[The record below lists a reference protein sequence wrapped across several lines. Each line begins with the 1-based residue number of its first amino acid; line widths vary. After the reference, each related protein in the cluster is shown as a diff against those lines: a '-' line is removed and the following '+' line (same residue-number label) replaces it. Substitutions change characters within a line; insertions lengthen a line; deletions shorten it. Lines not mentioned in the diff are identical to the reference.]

1 GRQPRH
7 RPRAFR
13 PRARGGEGPGLA
25 VPGHLRLQDLRRSNV
40 KRVLLTG
47 GTGFVGANLARSLVA
62 QGHDVHFLVRPGH
75 RSWRLAGL
83 AGGVRLHEAELAD
96 RATVAAV
103 AREVAAEWVFHL
115 AAHGA
120 YSFETDVHEIVRTNV
135 VGTVN
140 LLEAVRAVGFESFV
154 NAGSSSEYG
163 FQDHSPAEDE
173 GAEPNSDYAAAK
185 LAATQFCR
193 QVARRDRLH
202 VVTLRLY
209 SVYGPYEDR
218 RRLLPTLIEKA
229 L

>member
-115 AAHGA
+115 AAPGA
-120 YSFETDVHEIVRTNV
+120 
-135 VGTVN
+135 
-140 LLEAVRAVGFESFV
+140 
-154 NAGSSSEYG
+154 
-163 FQDHSPAEDE
+163 SP
-173 GAEPNSDYAAAK
+173 
-185 LAATQFCR
+185 L
-193 QVARRDRLH
+193 VAR
-202 VVTLRLY
+202 VP
-209 SVYGPYEDR
+209 GR
-218 RRLLPTLIEKA
+218 RRHTG
-229 L
+229 